1 MTCQT
6 MLERMLDAE
15 PDELLG
21 RGETALAVHLRE
33 CGRCRAVAQQL
44 LQETGALV
52 NAMARDARP
61 VATMAS
67 PSAGRRRWTRQ
78 RAVVGSVLAVAG
90 MVVAALLWS
99 PSHGVQPGPAT
110 PALAPAAPAAAVING
125 SPMRAERYPEERPIL
140 AEAVAAAAVT
150 TSPEPLAPARL
161 IVRPP
166 SGVRAAVLQ
175 TANPTITVVWL
186 Y

>member
-1 MTCQT
+1 MTCHT
-6 MLERMLDAE
+6 MLERMLAAE

-33 CGRCRAVAQQL
+33 CGRCRAVAHQL

-61 VATMAS
+61 VA
-67 PSAGRRRWTRQ
+67 PVPPLSAGRRRWTRQ
-78 RAVVGSVLAVAG
+78 RAVVGGVLAVAG

-99 PSHGVQPGPAT
+99 PPRDVQPGPAT
-110 PALAPAAPAAAVING
+110 PTLAPAAPAPGVVNG
-125 SPMRAERYPEERPIL
+125 LPMGAERYPAARPIM
-140 AEAVAAAAVT
+140 AEAVAGAAVT
-150 TSPEPLAPARL
+150 TSPERLAPATL

>member
-6 MLERMLDAE
+6 MLQRMLDAE

-44 LQETGALV
+44 LEETGALV
-52 NAMARDARP
+52 NAMVRDARL
-61 VATMAS
+61 VATVA
-67 PSAGRRRWTRQ
+67 PPNAGRRRWPRQ
-78 RAVVGSVLAVAG
+78 RAVLGGLLVVAG
-90 MVVAALLWS
+90 IVVAALLWS
-99 PSHGVQPGPAT
+99 PPRGVQPGPTT
-110 PALAPAAPAAAVING
+110 PTLGPAAPPSVVVNG
-125 SPMRAERYPEERPIL
+125 SPIGAERYPAARPIL
-140 AEAVAAAAVT
+140 AEAVAATAVT

>member
-1 MTCQT
+1 MICQT
-6 MLERMLDAE
+6 MLERMLDGE
-15 PDELLG
+15 TDELLG

-44 LQETGALV
+44 LDDTGALV
-52 NAMARDARP
+52 NAMARDARL
-61 VATMAS
+61 VTTMEP
-67 PSAGRRRWTRQ
+67 PSVGRRRWTRQ
-78 RAVVGSVLAVAG
+78 RALLGGLIAVAG
-90 MVVAALLWS
+90 IVVAALLWS
-99 PSHGVQPGPAT
+99 PPRGVQPGPTT
-110 PALAPAAPAAAVING
+110 PTLAPAAPPSAVVNG
-125 SPMRAERYPEERPIL
+125 SPIGAERYPAARPIL
-140 AEAVAAAAVT
+140 AEAVAATFVT
-150 TSPEPLAPARL
+150 TSPEPLTPARL

>member
-1 MTCQT
+1 MTCHT

-15 PDELLG
+15 PGELLG

-33 CGRCRAVAQQL
+33 CSRCRAVAQQL
-44 LQETGALV
+44 LDETGALV
-52 NAMARDARP
+52 NAMARDARL
-61 VATMAS
+61 VATVA
-67 PSAGRRRWTRQ
+67 PPNAGRRRWTRQ
-78 RAVVGSVLAVAG
+78 RALLGGLIAVAG
-90 MVVAALLWS
+90 IVVAAFLWS
-99 PSHGVQPGPAT
+99 PPRGVQPGQTTAT
-110 PALAPAAPAAAVING
+110 LAPAARPPAVVNG
-125 SPMRAERYPEERPIL
+125 LPIGAERYPAARPIL
-140 AEAVAAAAVT
+140 AEAVAATAVT